1 MNLLSNENA
10 DLLYKAGGALL
21 AFLSLRW
28 VMRIFAGNDHK
39 LDRQEFIKMIAFFF
53 FLWAAIYIIV
63 KEANRPS
70 GTEHIF
76 SEIWIFFT
84 MSGLITV
91 LSLDKAIDALTK
103 LIEAIVKLRTPIQL
117 KNEEANTTTN
127 INVNNGG
134 AGGVLPDTTT
144 GP

>member
-1 MNLLSNENA
+1 
-10 DLLYKAGGALL
+10 
-21 AFLSLRW
+21 
-28 VMRIFAGNDHK
+28 
-39 LDRQEFIKMIAFFF
+39 MIAFFF